1 MTGTLLLRNVRPYA
15 GNTADLLIE
24 NGRIA
29 RIAPMIDAP
38 PGATVEEG
46 KGEIVLPGFVEA
58 HTHLDKTM
66 WGMPWYKNE
75 VGPRIVDRID
85 NERATRRQLGIE
97 PTRQSARQCI
107 QSSLMGTTHIRS
119 HVDVDTDH
127 GLGCIEGVMQT
138 RKDYRD
144 IVDVEIVAFPQSGL
158 LCRPGTLEL
167 MDEAM
172 KAGAEVVGGLDPCAI
187 DRDPKGH
194 LDAVFALCQRFG
206 RPLDIHLH
214 EPGEMGAFS
223 LDLICERTRALGMRG
238 KVTVSHAFCLGTP
251 DSALVEPLIAQLAE
265 LDIGIMTTAP
275 ASRPSPPVKKL
286 LQSGIR
292 VCAGSDGIRDTWG
305 PYGNGDMLERAM
317 FVGLRNNF
325 RRDDELRLA
334 LEVCT
339 TEGAKVMGIADHG
352 LAEGKVADLVIL
364 PGETVAEAIV
374 ARSSKRRVVKRG
386 RIVARDGVP
395 ARSAP

>member
-15 GNTADLLIE
+15 GDATDLLIE
-24 NGRIA
+24 DGRIA
-29 RIAPMIDAP
+29 RIAPGLNAP

-46 KGEIVLPGFVEA
+46 EGEIVLPGFVEA

-66 WGMPWYKNE
+66 WGMPWYRNE

-85 NERATRRQLGIE
+85 NERLNRRQLGIE
-97 PTRQSARQCI
+97 PARQSARQCI
-107 QSSLMGTTHIRS
+107 QSSLMGTTYVRS

-127 GLGCIEGVMQT
+127 GLRGIEGVMRT
-138 RKDYRD
+138 REDYRD
-144 IVDVEIVAFPQSGL
+144 IVDIEIVAFPQSGL

-172 KAGAEVVGGLDPCAI
+172 KTGAEVVGGLDPCAI

-194 LDAVFALCQRFG
+194 LDAVFALCQRFR

-251 DSALVEPLIAQLAE
+251 DPALVEPLVSQLAE
-265 LDIGIMTTAP
+265 LDIAIMTTAP
-275 ASRPSPPVKKL
+275 ASRPTPPVKKL
-286 LQSGIR
+286 LESGIR
-292 VCAGSDGIRDTWG
+292 ICAGSDGIRDTWG

-325 RRDDELRLA
+325 RRDDELRVA

-339 TEGAKVMGIADHG
+339 TEGAKVMGIDDYG
-352 LAEGKVADLVIL
+352 LAEGSVADLVIL
-364 PGETVAEAIV
+364 PGDTVAEAIV
-374 ARSSKRRVVKRG
+374 ARPHKRRVVKRG

-395 ARSAP
+395 LRSAP

>member
-15 GNTADLLIE
+15 GDATDILVE

-29 RIAPMIDAP
+29 RIAPGINAAP
-38 PGATVEEG
+38 STTVEEG
-46 KGEIVLPGFVEA
+46 EGEIVLPGLVEA

-66 WGMPWYKNE
+66 LGMPWYKNE
-75 VGPRIVDRID
+75 IGPRLVDRID
-85 NERATRRQLGIE
+85 NERMNRRRLGID
-97 PTRQSARQCI
+97 PARQSARQCI
-107 QSSLMGTTHIRS
+107 QSSRMGTTYIRS
-119 HVDVDTDH
+119 HVDVDTEN
-127 GLGCIEGVMQT
+127 GLWGIEGVMRT
-138 RKDYRD
+138 REEYRD
-144 IVDVEIVAFPQSGL
+144 IVDIDIVAFPQSGL

-167 MDEAM
+167 MNEAM
-172 KAGAEVVGGLDPCAI
+172 AAGAEVVGGIDPCAI

-194 LDAVFALCQRFG
+194 LDAVFGLCQRFG

-238 KVTVSHAFCLGTP
+238 NVIVSHAFCLGTP
-251 DSALVEPLIAQLAE
+251 DPALVEPLIAQLAE
-265 LDIGIMTTAP
+265 LDIAIMTTAP
-275 ASRPSPPVKKL
+275 ASRPTPPVKKL
-286 LQSGIR
+286 LESGIR

-325 RRDDELRLA
+325 RRDEELRLA

-339 TEGAKVMGIADHG
+339 TEGAKVMGVDGYG
-352 LAEGKVADLVIL
+352 LAEGNVADLVLL
-364 PGETVAEAIV
+364 PGETVADAIV
-374 ARSSKRRVVKRG
+374 SRSHKRRVVKRG
-386 RIVARDGVP
+386 HIVARDGVST
-395 ARSAP
+395 RSAP